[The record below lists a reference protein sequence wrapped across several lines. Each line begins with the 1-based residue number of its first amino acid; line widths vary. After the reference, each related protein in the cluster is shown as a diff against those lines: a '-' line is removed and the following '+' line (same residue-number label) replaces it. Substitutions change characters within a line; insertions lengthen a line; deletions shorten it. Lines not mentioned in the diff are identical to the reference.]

1 MSKLH
6 GSSAISAATKALAPE
21 QHHQQSQHNCQHLQR
36 SDRAASESPN
46 SSSHTTT
53 TTTHPHRRH
62 SSLSGRVCNSKSL
75 AKSASITDLANKL
88 EKYDTITLPDR
99 VTMVTTETTAAATT
113 TPTTTTR
120 TSTNSPSTT
129 SCNRAAALTR
139 DCPIGD
145 EVDGDE
151 TRRRR
156 LPATLRNCELKAA
169 TKDCLESA
177 HNASNGRPSLSYD
190 ESSDHLQHRFSRTSA
205 ALPTNGNSSFPPTS
219 PSSLL
224 STSAVLSAVRQA
236 QTHNHNVSSSLD
248 NGFSDLGCTSGMSSV
263 FSSPSASTVSSP
275 LSTPT
280 RLSPQ
285 LQHKHQQQQSASS
298 CCQKSIA
305 SNKNS
310 CSFASSINNH
320 PYLHDHDHYHHQH
333 HHQHH
338 PTQSK
343 LQQQQQHNKH
353 LHHHIAALSS
363 SSANG
368 NKNLKKFDP
377 RLGPS
382 PYRQLLPIALCILSF
397 ATVFSILIV
406 YMDTTEIRH
415 QQFRLNM
422 SRDYDFFDVAQD
434 DPILIAF
441 LREIHMRKYSKHCFK
456 SMMDDRS
463 RRDSGGGG
471 GGSGETTAS
480 TAAALSLSS
489 SSSTTLGPGG
499 GGTKGSV
506 VGADD
511 LLGINQHFNFSAHPN
526 ELTPKMAYY
535 VANQLQGKTNGAVI
549 QSLTGSLGQF
559 MTAPWLSETLNW
571 GGIIVEPEP
580 RRFFTLCKQNGLRP
594 RMELVQACVSPKS
607 YPKEVV
613 TAHNEESEVRI
624 NSLLDEETSW
634 FNSRVKCFPL
644 YTIMLATNRVEY
656 DLLSLGVHGHELD
669 ILQTLPFDKIKIEI
683 ISIHLLE
690 NQEDVS
696 SYIQTITK
704 FLQRKG
710 YKLQKKFGRNYFYKR
725 LSSSSSTSSSTSQVT
740 TPIRTRN
747 KDILLKTP

>member
-6 GSSAISAATKALAPE
+6 VSSATSAATKSLAPE
-21 QHHQQSQHNCQHLQR
+21 HTQPQLQR
-36 SDRAASESPN
+36 NERAASENPN
-46 SSSHTTT
+46 SAAHTQ
-53 TTTHPHRRH
+53 HRRH
-62 SSLSGRVCNSKSL
+62 SSLSGRVCGKSL
-75 AKSASITDLANKL
+75 AKSASITDIANKL
-88 EKYDTITLPDR
+88 EQYESITLPDR
-99 VTMVTTETTAAATT
+99 VNMAAAATT
-113 TPTTTTR
+113 TTTTT
-120 TSTNSPSTT
+120 TE
-129 SCNRAAALTR
+129 RAAANSVTTTSSCKRIAAAAR
-139 DCPIGD
+139 DSSLAD

-156 LPATLRNCELKAA
+156 LPAALRNELKAA
-169 TKDCLESA
+169 TKDCSESL
-177 HNASNGRPSLSYD
+177 HNASIVGGRTSITSYD
-190 ESSDHLQHRFSRTSA
+190 EPDHLQHRFSRTAAASGVVVASA
-205 ALPTNGNSSFPPTS
+205 DSTTAAT
-219 PSSLL
+219 L
-224 STSAVLSAVRQA
+224 STSVLSGARQA
-236 QTHNHNVSSSLD
+236 QLDNFSSSSNLD
-248 NGFSDLGCTSGMSSV
+248 NGFSDMLGCTSGMSSV

-285 LQHKHQQQQSASS
+285 LQQHHRQQQQSS

-305 SNKNS
+305 STKNS
-310 CSFASSINNH
+310 CSSASSTNNH
-320 PYLHDHDHYHHQH
+320 PYLHDHHDHADLHSH
-333 HHQHH
+333 HHQHQH
-338 PTQSK
+338 
-343 LQQQQQHNKH
+343 QHNKH

-368 NKNLKKFDP
+368 SKNLKKFDP

-456 SMMDDRS
+456 SMTDGS
-463 RRDSGGGG
+463 SSSSSGGGG
-471 GGSGETTAS
+471 GF
-480 TAAALSLSS
+480 AASLSS
-489 SSSTTLGPGG
+489 PTSSSASSTTSTSSTPLGPGG
-499 GGTKGSV
+499 GGKAGRGGV
-506 VGADD
+506 DGLIGVD
-511 LLGINQHFNFSAHPN
+511 QHFNFSAHPN

-535 VANQLQGKTNGAVI
+535 VANLLQRKTNGAVI
-549 QSLTGSLGQF
+549 QSLTGSLGQL

-656 DLLSLGVHGHELD
+656 DLLSLGVHGHELE

-710 YKLQKKFGRNYFYKR
+710 YKLQKKFGRNYFYRR
-725 LSSSSSTSSSTSQVT
+725 LSSSTKSSSTSQGT
-740 TPIRTRN
+740 TPIRTRT